1 MVGHAS
7 CDPHTPGPLRSRD
20 CHVISSP
27 QLSSSPPSLE
37 SYQTYLDHV
46 KKAKEDPMFI
56 NTLYQR
62 AVADH
67 CLVVDLWKDYLA
79 YLVALCLYNCIMNCI
94 MLAMHFWRASVRS
107 LIFRTYLE

>member
-1 MVGHAS
+1 MRS
-7 CDPHTPGPLRSRD
+7 CAPHTPGPLRSHD
-20 CHVISSP
+20 YHVTSSP

-46 KKAKEDPMFI
+46 KKAKDDPMFI

-67 CLVVDLWKDYLA
+67 CLVVDLWKDYLT
-79 YLVALCLYNCIMNCI
+79 YLVYYSVTCLYCVYTTV
-94 MLAMHFWRASVRS
+94 L
-107 LIFRTYLE
+107 